1 MILWQKLSS
10 FIHFFYSQPF
20 ISVFPFF
27 SLYLYISPETEHRG
41 TVSTLY
47 NGHVF
52 DLRLSKRTKL
62 LLNKNHIFLLSLCM
76 RVLNS
81 RIEIWVEILFLRH
94 HVSIPIFQ
102 IELKLCCYDENVFR
116 SNFSLFK
123 IFPYLLYFSPSPLY
137 SSFPNLHLLYSSF
150 HHLYLVYIP
159 PSPAFISFIF
169 LLPLT

>member
-1 MILWQKLSS
+1 
-10 FIHFFYSQPF
+10 
-20 ISVFPFF
+20 
-27 SLYLYISPETEHRG
+27 
-41 TVSTLY
+41 
-47 NGHVF
+47 
-52 DLRLSKRTKL
+52 
-62 LLNKNHIFLLSLCM
+62 M

-169 LLPLT
+169 LLLPHSSPLYFSFHHFYLIYISPSPTFISFVILLPPPLSHLYFSFSHLHFLYIPPSIHFKGVNQGDERYGGVQGELMGV